1 MAKKQSIGLLINN
14 PLNTIQPPRNPSQY
28 GGASAMNKPDNIP
41 NPLRH
46 QSMESKQA
54 YSMGA
59 SQFNSNKLMARQP
72 GSQPQ
77 IQQNL
82 TNIGMQKS

>member
-28 GGASAMNKPDNIP
+28 GGASAMNKPENLP
-41 NPLRH
+41 NTLRH
-46 QSMESKQA
+46 QSMEGKQA
-54 YSMGA
+54 YGVSAG
-59 SQFNSNKLMARQP
+59 QFNSNKLIARQP

-82 TNIGMQKS
+82 TNIGM